1 MAERRLMLD
10 DGSLV
15 DLLDRLVD
23 TGVVVDGNVIIA
35 LSGVDLIRLD
45 LRALVAA
52 LATLADGAEP
62 PPDSGLPRTAT
73 PTRRAPRDTPQ
84 DEAEAAT
91 TNRSRARRRPEP
103 SHTNRWS
110 DGTAAAPPAP
120 PAVPAPPGVPAQSA
134 TPAVPTPPATSA
146 LSARTAGG
154 RAGSDPGDIVGRLGR
169 QLGQAQNQSGLAGL
183 VVVVVDLVRQ
193 LLQRQA
199 LRRMDAGNLTD
210 DEVERLGRALMSLE
224 QQVADLVEV
233 LDLRPRGADG
243 RR

>member
-35 LSGVDLIRLD
+35 LSGVDLIRVD

-52 LATLADGAEP
+52 LATLADGSSPIPATRSDRVTAP
-62 PPDSGLPRTAT
+62 TPRS
-73 PTRRAPRDTPQ
+73 PGDTTQ
-84 DEAEAAT
+84 
-91 TNRSRARRRPEP
+91 
-103 SHTNRWS
+103 
-110 DGTAAAPPAP
+110 
-120 PAVPAPPGVPAQSA
+120 PGVPASGAPRRPSSRHPAEPGA
-134 TPAVPTPPATSA
+134 TNRPPSRHPTEPGATNRPPNGTDAGQPPVPT

-154 RAGSDPGDIVGRLGR
+154 RTGSDPGDIVGRLGH
-169 QLGQAQNQSGLAGL
+169 QLRQAQNQSGLAGL
-183 VVVVVDLVRQ
+183 VVVLVDLVRQ

-199 LRRMDAGNLTD
+199 LRRMDAGSLTD
-210 DEVERLGRALMSLE
+210 DEVERVGRALMSLE

-233 LDLRPRGADG
+233 LDLRPHGADG

>member
-35 LSGVDLIRLD
+35 LADVDLIRLD

-52 LATLADGAEP
+52 LATLADGAAP

-73 PTRRAPRDTPQ
+73 PTRRAPRGAPPD
-84 DEAEAAT
+84 DAGAT
-91 TNRSRARRRPEP
+91 TNRSRARRPEP
-103 SHTNRWS
+103 SHPNRWPA
-110 DGTAAAPPAP
+110 GTAAASP
-120 PAVPAPPGVPAQSA
+120 A
-134 TPAVPTPPATSA
+134 TPAVPAGPVTPAVPAEPATPA
-146 LSARTAGG
+146 LSARTAVG
-154 RAGSDPGDIVGRLGR
+154 RAGSDPGDVVGRLGR

-199 LRRMDAGNLTD
+199 LRRMDAGSLTD
-210 DEVERLGRALMSLE
+210 DEAERLGRALMALE

-233 LDLRPRGADG
+233 LGLRPRGADG
-243 RR
+243 R